1 MENPDTQSHPSD
13 SSSAALQWV
22 RVSQFLQKHG
32 ITGLIIVLLMWNM
45 GLFADAQSYGCG
57 V

>member
-1 MENPDTQSHPSD
+1 MQNPDTQSPQDD
-13 SSSAALQWV
+13 SNSAALQWV

-57 V
+57 A